1 VVEIADMIAVNKADG
16 DNIKR
21 ARAAAGEY
29 RAALH
34 ILTPRSPNWM
44 PPVITYSA
52 LTGDGIAALWDQVL
66 AHRQRLAGVGELA
79 ARRREQQVK
88 WMWSML
94 EDRFHLR
101 LKTDAKLKA
110 RLPAI
115 EKAVADGALAPAL
128 AVDEIA
134 TALGV

>member
-1 VVEIADMIAVNKADG
+1 
-16 DNIKR
+16 
-21 ARAAAGEY
+21 
-29 RAALH
+29 
-34 ILTPRSPNWM
+34 M

-52 LTGDGIAALWDQVL
+52 LAADGIAALWDQVL
-66 AHRQRLAGVGELA
+66 AHRQKLSGVGELSD
-79 ARRREQQVK
+79 RRREQQVK

-115 EKAVADGALAPAL
+115 EKAVADGRLAPAL